1 MCWIK
6 GNNYVLPSTCV
17 KPWAES
23 RPYQKGIWPILQVRN
38 QGEVICPKSTTS
50 KWKSTTSIWLI
61 NEVICPKSTTSK
73 RLLLTF
79 KILFLS
85 TPLYSWTKG
94 LNNGLVFSSL
104 FSRWVMSL
112 CDLMDCSPPGSSVHG
127 ISQAR
132 ILEFV
137 AISFSRASSQPRAL
151 TLVSWVSCIGRQ
163 IPYHWATREA
173 RIMGSASVQKQS
185 LLITGSGAMLLPNP

>member
-1 MCWIK
+1 MHAPALAWKSFEERSPIWFILASLHQAQYVKHSRPSANMCWIK

-94 LNNGLVFSSL
+94 LDNGLVFSSL

-112 CDLMDCSPPGSSVHG
+112 LWPHG
-127 ISQAR
+127 
-132 ILEFV
+132 L
-137 AISFSRASSQPRAL
+137 
-151 TLVSWVSCIGRQ
+151 
-163 IPYHWATREA
+163 
-173 RIMGSASVQKQS
+173 
-185 LLITGSGAMLLPNP
+185 